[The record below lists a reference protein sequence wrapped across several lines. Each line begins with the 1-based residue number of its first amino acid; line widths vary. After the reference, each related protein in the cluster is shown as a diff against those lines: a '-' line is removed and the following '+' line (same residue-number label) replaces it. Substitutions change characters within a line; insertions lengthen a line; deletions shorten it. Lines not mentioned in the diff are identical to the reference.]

1 MTNRISVE
9 RPCPEAHLQRGP
21 VAAPPAQVLHVPE
34 QGLVEGP
41 VGLLVEVDPAGP
53 KRDVE
58 GGVPGALE
66 RVEAPLEELGH
77 GLHLAHLLVHVRQ
90 REKAVNVVRVLR
102 DQVGDGVGVV
112 GGRQRF
118 ELEKEKRRLRRMSS
132 DTDL

>member
-1 MTNRISVE
+1 M
-9 RPCPEAHLQRGP
+9 
-21 VAAPPAQVLHVPE
+21 AAPPAQVLHVPE

-41 VGLLVEVDPAGP
+41 VGLLVEGDPAGP
-53 KRDVE
+53 ERDVE

-77 GLHLAHLLVHVRQ
+77 RLHLAHLLVHVSQRQ
-90 REKAVNVVRVLR
+90 QSVDVVRVLR

-118 ELEKEKRRLRRMSS
+118 ELEKDKRRLRLISLGRE
-132 DTDL
+132 D